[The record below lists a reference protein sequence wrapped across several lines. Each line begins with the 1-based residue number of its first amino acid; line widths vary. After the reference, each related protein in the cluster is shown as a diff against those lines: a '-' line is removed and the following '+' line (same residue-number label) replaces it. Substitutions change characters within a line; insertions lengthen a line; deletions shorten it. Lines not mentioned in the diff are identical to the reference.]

1 MQIRILDRT
10 PKAEVPEYAT
20 SGSGGMDIRSPNDYV
35 LPSRKTL
42 TIPTG
47 LAVWIEDPKFCG
59 MLLSRSGLA
68 SRGIVLAN
76 SIGLI
81 DSDYQGELKVCLYNR
96 GSIPFAIHRGDRI
109 AQLVIVKIKQIK
121 PRNSIRVVDQFEHE
135 TERGTGGFGSTGE

>member
-1 MQIRILDRT
+1 
-10 PKAEVPEYAT
+10 
-20 SGSGGMDIRSPNDYV
+20 MDIRSPNDYV

-47 LAVWIEDPKFCG
+47 LAIWIEDPKFCG

-109 AQLVIVKIKQIK
+109 AQQVIVPIKQIK
-121 PRNSIRVVDQFEHE
+121 PRNSIRVVDDFDYH
-135 TERGTGGFGSTGE
+135 TKRGTGGFGSTGE

>member
-20 SGSGGMDIRSPNDYV
+20 LGSGGMDIRSPNNYV

-47 LAVWIEDPKFCG
+47 LAIWIEDPKFCG
-59 MLLSRSGLA
+59 MLLS
-68 SRGIVLAN
+68 
-76 SIGLI
+76 
-81 DSDYQGELKVCLYNR
+81 
-96 GSIPFAIHRGDRI
+96 
-109 AQLVIVKIKQIK
+109 LVVVKIEQIK
-121 PRNSIRVVDQFEHE
+121 PKVVDEFDYH

>member
-1 MQIRILDRT
+1 
-10 PKAEVPEYAT
+10 
-20 SGSGGMDIRSPNDYV
+20 MDIRSPNDYV

-47 LAVWIEDPKFCG
+47 FAIWIKDPKLCG

-96 GSIPFAIHRGDRI
+96 SNTPYIIELGDRI
-109 AQLVIVKIKQIK
+109 AQLAIMKVEQIK
-121 PRNSIRVVDQFEHE
+121 PVVVDQFEHE

>member
-1 MQIRILDRT
+1 MQIRILNRT
-10 PKAEVPEYAT
+10 PMPDYAT
-20 SGSGGMDIRSPNDYV
+20 SGSGGMDIYSPRV
-35 LPSRKTL
+35 VRIPSKQ
-42 TIPTG
+42 TIVIETG
-47 LAVWIEDPKFCG
+47 FAIWIQDPKLCG
-59 MLLSRSGLA
+59 VLLSRSGLA
-68 SRGIVLAN
+68 SKGIVLAN

-96 GSIPFAIHRGDRI
+96 GSIPFAINRGDRI

>member
-1 MQIRILDRT
+1 MQLRIIDRT

-20 SGSGGMDIRSPNDYV
+20 SGSGGMDTRSPNDYV

-47 LAVWIEDPKFCG
+47 FAIWIKDPKLCG

-96 GSIPFAIHRGDRI
+96 SNTPYIIELGDRI
-109 AQLVIVKIKQIK
+109 AQLAIMKVEQIK
-121 PRNSIRVVDQFEHE
+121 PVVVDQFEHE